1 MAAKEAA
8 AVAVAEE
15 ATAAEAAEATTAAVE
30 EAIVAVEAAT
40 AEEEATVE
48 LDQRRKTSHGHSPL
62 SATSVGRKDTSAYSA
77 PHSSRRFAMARK
89 LSQKTAQGG
98 PRRIPGTRTK
108 SAIEH
113 SARAERRSNEPSS
126 NNEFDS
132 NAKSYSE

>member
-15 ATAAEAAEATTAAVE
+15 ATAAEATTAAVE

-48 LDQRRKTSHGHSPL
+48 LDQRRKTSRGHSPL
-62 SATSVGRKDTSAYSA
+62 SAMSVGRKDTYAYSA

-89 LSQKTAQGG
+89 QSQKTAQGG